1 MEHLMKLTKSYLRK
15 VIKEELTSLSEQP
28 EPEQEQGESPGDP
41 NDDKTAKRAGKSAV
55 GLADEV
61 VDGML
66 QKSASLAKRL
76 EQLRGS
82 DQRKLALARSVLV
95 KIVGMDPDKI
105 GKMLQL
111 LVQGMKQ

>member
-1 MEHLMKLTKSYLRK
+1 MKVTKSYLREI
-15 VIKEELTSLSEQP
+15 IKEEVAGLSPAP
-28 EPEQEQGESPGDP
+28 EEAQQEKPTAP
-41 NDDKTAKRAGKSAV
+41 ATDKTADRAGKSAV

-82 DQRKLALARSVLV
+82 DQRKLALARAVLV